1 MMRETV
7 GVRAS
12 AVLSATCPTFEQLQ
26 PIAVAEDRMRRAPG
40 KLHGPLARFANRQVF
55 HAELSVGTCRMD
67 DRTIAG
73 SHDDVLWSVGINALP

>member
-1 MMRETV
+1 MMRKTV

-12 AVLSATCPTFEQLQ
+12 AVLSATCSTFEQLQ
-26 PIAVAEDRMRRAPG
+26 PIAVAEDRMRRAPD
-40 KLHGPLARFANRQVF
+40 KLHGLLARFANRQVF
-55 HAELSVGTCRMD
+55 HAELSAGICRMD